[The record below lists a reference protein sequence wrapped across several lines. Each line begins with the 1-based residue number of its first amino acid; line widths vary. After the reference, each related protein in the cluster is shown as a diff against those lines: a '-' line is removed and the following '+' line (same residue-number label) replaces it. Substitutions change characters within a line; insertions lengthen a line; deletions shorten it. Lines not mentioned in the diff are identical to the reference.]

1 MTVDLPE
8 LILPHIGRNET
19 VLERA
24 RAGDLDAFE
33 SLLRSH
39 ERQVLGTALRLL
51 GRLEDAQ
58 DAAQDVFVRLFRNLK
73 KLQSMDAVGPWL
85 HRVTVNVCN
94 DAWRKRRPESDITE
108 FTIASE
114 APDPE
119 TVATQSQR
127 QRAVVRGLG
136 TLARK
141 ERAALV
147 LREVEGLSTREVAE
161 ILGSSEVTVRTQICS
176 ARLKLKKFTDRFLG
190 TKL

>member
-51 GRLEDAQ
+51 GRQEDAQ
-58 DAAQDVFVRLFRNLK
+58 DAAQEVFIRLFRNLK

-108 FTIASE
+108 FTITSE

-119 TVATQSQR
+119 TVAAHLQR

-176 ARLKLKKFTDRFLG
+176 ARMKLKKFTDRFLG

>member
-33 SLLRSH
+33 SLLRAH

-58 DAAQDVFVRLFRNLK
+58 DAAQEVFIRLFRNLK

-85 HRVTVNVCN
+85 HRVTVNVCK

-108 FTIASE
+108 FTITSE

-119 TVATQSQR
+119 TVAAQSQR

-176 ARLKLKKFTDRFLG
+176 ARIKLKKFTDRFLG

>member
-8 LILPHIGRNET
+8 FILPNIGRNET

-58 DAAQDVFVRLFRNLK
+58 DAAQEVFIRLFRNLK
-73 KLQSMDAVGPWL
+73 KLQSTDAVGPWL
-85 HRVTVNVCN
+85 YRVTVNVCN
-94 DAWRKRRPESDITE
+94 DAWRKRQPESDISE
-108 FTIASE
+108 FRITSE

-119 TVATQSQR
+119 AVATQSQR

-176 ARLKLKKFTDRFLG
+176 ARMKLKRFTDRFLG
-190 TKL
+190 MKS

>member
-1 MTVDLPE
+1 MAE
-8 LILPHIGRNET
+8 AE
-19 VLERA
+19 
-24 RAGDLDAFE
+24 AGVRYYGVHD
-33 SLLRSH
+33 H
-39 ERQVLGTALRLL
+39 ERRA
-51 GRLEDAQ
+51 
-58 DAAQDVFVRLFRNLK
+58 
-73 KLQSMDAVGPWL
+73 
-85 HRVTVNVCN
+85 
-94 DAWRKRRPESDITE
+94 
-108 FTIASE
+108 
-114 APDPE
+114 DPE

>member
-19 VLERA
+19 VLEQA

-58 DAAQDVFVRLFRNLK
+58 DAAQEVFIRLFRNLK

-176 ARLKLKKFTDRFLG
+176 ARMKLKKFTDRFLG

>member
-58 DAAQDVFVRLFRNLK
+58 DAAQEVFIRLFRNLK
-73 KLQSMDAVGPWL
+73 KLQSMEAVGPWL

-94 DAWRKRRPESDITE
+94 DAWRKRPPESDITD
-108 FTIASE
+108 FAITSD

-119 TVATQSQR
+119 TVAVHLQR

-176 ARLKLKKFTDRFLG
+176 ARLKLKKFTDRFWG

>member
-1 MTVDLPE
+1 
-8 LILPHIGRNET
+8 

-51 GRLEDAQ
+51 GRQEDAQ
-58 DAAQDVFVRLFRNLK
+58 DAAQEVFIRLFRNLK

-85 HRVTVNVCN
+85 HRVTVNVSN

-108 FTIASE
+108 FTITSD

-176 ARLKLKKFTDRFLG
+176 ARMKLKKFTDRFLG

>member
-51 GRLEDAQ
+51 GRQEDAQ
-58 DAAQDVFVRLFRNLK
+58 DAAQEVFIRLFRNLK

-85 HRVTVNVCN
+85 HRVTVNVSN

-108 FTIASE
+108 FTITSD

-176 ARLKLKKFTDRFLG
+176 ARMKLKKFTDRFLG

>member
-1 MTVDLPE
+1 
-8 LILPHIGRNET
+8 
-19 VLERA
+19 
-24 RAGDLDAFE
+24 
-33 SLLRSH
+33 
-39 ERQVLGTALRLL
+39 
-51 GRLEDAQ
+51 
-58 DAAQDVFVRLFRNLK
+58 LK

-85 HRVTVNVCN
+85 HRVTVNVSN

-108 FTIASE
+108 FTITSD

-176 ARLKLKKFTDRFLG
+176 ARMKLKKFTDRFLG